1 MPARLRKRHSMCSV
15 VPGNTM
21 SSPVVLCA
29 IGPSVWRNRT
39 VGGWRVESTS
49 CHHPPHRVVYHLVD
63 LVVVLLVEADA
74 PRLLAV
80 KVSAHTAPPLR
91 ALQPVLACGTVQC
104 STIQHRHSTKQYS
117 SVYLEQCRAS
127 FVFAKFVGSFKDK

>member
-1 MPARLRKRHSMCSV
+1 MCSV

-49 CHHPPHRVVYHLVD
+49 CLHHPPHHDVCHLVD

-80 KVSAHTAPPLR
+80 KVSAHAAPPLR
-91 ALQPVLACGTVQC
+91 ALQPVLACGTGTVQYQY
-104 STIQHRHSTKQYS
+104 SKSTKQYS
-117 SVYLEQCRAS
+117 SVS
-127 FVFAKFVGSFKDK
+127 